1 MKSPLQATMA
11 WAPLLALAL
20 CVGPSSAVAT
30 GDRTITKVVKMLDAM
45 LEKSK
50 KDGDQDTKLYAK
62 FKCYCDTEES
72 EKTGT
77 IAQLSDDI
85 ALLESDIEG
94 LMGSTGELS
103 TECSKLKADMAS
115 NTEAQEA
122 AANIRKK
129 EKKAYVALKADS
141 EQGVAQ
147 MTQALEKLSEVGADQ
162 TMSEGADH
170 AKFMAGYGSASLLKL
185 QTQVKKAL
193 LSASSFLPAQKVA
206 KLTSFI
212 QAPFT
217 GSYAAQSGEVVGI
230 LKSMRDTFEANLEE
244 ATETEKQARKAHND
258 LMANLVEAY
267 NTQSAAY
274 KKKQRT
280 LGSNDASL
288 GSKKDTLK
296 DAKKDLATDE
306 AFLAELVPM
315 CKAKAMQYKERTAMR
330 ASEDAAVSE
339 AVAILNKDSAFETFG
354 KNDAS
359 TTGATSFLQIRRQ
372 LSEGDART
380 QAQALLQRA
389 CAKDK
394 SSDKLVKVLAS
405 LEAEN
410 PFDEVLDQIKNMLKL
425 IVEEGKADKEQLG
438 WCNKE
443 RDDSNGRVEDLS
455 RSLGQLRTA
464 ITGLKKDI
472 NNPGEGLLDLIALS
486 ETNIAEN
493 TAAQKTETE
502 QRQKENK
509 AYQADVANLQQAQ
522 KLLGSAV
529 NVLKK
534 YYAKV
539 EAAAEDSAEDV
550 KTLPGESEAA
560 PGTWEDEK
568 GYKGQ
573 SSAGGKVIEMLEF
586 IEAETAKEEKT
597 AEDTEAAATKD
608 YEESME
614 NRKQRE
620 ASLQKGLLE
629 MKGLLAEKETELA
642 QKQTEVKKTAD
653 EKKKVEAYLESIK
666 PGCDFITTNKDLRD
680 KRRSDESTALKKA
693 RTLLKKSPAY
703 VNAVAAQKTEDLGA
717 CKEDCKDGAALE
729 QAVCK
734 ACLADVTV
742 PAYCAGHAGTA
753 GC

>member
-1 MKSPLQATMA
+1 MK
-11 WAPLLALAL
+11 
-20 CVGPSSAVAT
+20 
-30 GDRTITKVVKMLDAM
+30 I
-45 LEKSK
+45 
-50 KDGDQDTKLYAK
+50 
-62 FKCYCDTEES
+62 
-72 EKTGT
+72 
-77 IAQLSDDI
+77 
-85 ALLESDIEG
+85 
-94 LMGSTGELS
+94 
-103 TECSKLKADMAS
+103 
-115 NTEAQEA
+115 
-122 AANIRKK
+122 
-129 EKKAYVALKADS
+129 
-141 EQGVAQ
+141 
-147 MTQALEKLSEVGADQ
+147 
-162 TMSEGADH
+162 
-170 AKFMAGYGSASLLKL
+170 
-185 QTQVKKAL
+185 
-193 LSASSFLPAQKVA
+193 
-206 KLTSFI
+206 
-212 QAPFT
+212 
-217 GSYAAQSGEVVGI
+217 
-230 LKSMRDTFEANLEE
+230 
-244 ATETEKQARKAHND
+244 
-258 LMANLVEAY
+258 
-267 NTQSAAY
+267 
-274 KKKQRT
+274 
-280 LGSNDASL
+280 
-288 GSKKDTLK
+288 
-296 DAKKDLATDE
+296 
-306 AFLAELVPM
+306 
-315 CKAKAMQYKERTAMR
+315 
-330 ASEDAAVSE
+330 
-339 AVAILNKDSAFETFG
+339 
-354 KNDAS
+354 
-359 TTGATSFLQIRRQ
+359 
-372 LSEGDART
+372 
-380 QAQALLQRA
+380 
-389 CAKDK
+389 
-394 SSDKLVKVLAS
+394 
-405 LEAEN
+405 
-410 PFDEVLDQIKNMLKL
+410 
-425 IVEEGKADKEQLG
+425 
-438 WCNKE
+438 

-608 YEESME
+608 YEESVE
-614 NRKQRE
+614 SRKQRE